1 MFLLPYETV
10 LEREREFYEEG
21 ATFCFIHTSTYRTHI
36 YLLKELIKSKKE
48 VTKILV
54 ILVYTGILSDVRQ
67 YFRSFHDKIFL
78 RINFYCKNYSHLCL
92 TLMKKG

>member
-10 LEREREFYEEG
+10 LERERDHFMKRELHFVLS
-21 ATFCFIHTSTYRTHI
+21 IPLHNRTHI
-36 YLLKELIKSKKE
+36 FTQGINKKKV